1 MNLKNTDNGISAL
14 EEIEMNIGDLLSEMP
29 GGFFVYHADGDEE
42 LIYANDA
49 CFRIFGCE
57 TLKQFKELTGFTF
70 PGMVHS
76 DDIDDIEASIAEQ
89 IANDIYNM
97 DNVEYRIV
105 TYDGSVRWVEDFG
118 HYVQLESGSYFYV
131 FINDATDKLLARMEE
146 LERIN
151 AQLNEA
157 YSREK
162 EHRRLL
168 YVALQQ
174 ANTANIAKTTFLNNM
189 SHDIRTLL
197 NAVTGYS
204 LLISDHLDDA
214 NRIERYAHKI
224 NDASAQLLD
233 VVAETLEVSR
243 YEAGRMQLVEDDC
256 SLKKIAQG
264 VKERYLPKAVKK
276 EIDLCCDCST
286 IVHDEVFTDEQR
298 IKQIMEQLV
307 DNAVKYTPAGG
318 SVELRLEELAARTD
332 DYGRYRISITDSGDG
347 MHQEFVEHMFDP
359 FARELNTTQSGIAG
373 TGLGLTIVK
382 HSVDLLSGSLDVD
395 TEDGK
400 GTSISITF
408 SAKYSV
414 LPEKP
419 ALTLPESLAL
429 EDLSVLLVEDNE
441 LNREIATCMLQ
452 DNGVKVSCA
461 VDGREAVEAIRNS
474 KPGDIDI
481 VLMDL
486 QLPLMNGYEAAQAI
500 RALEDELLANIPIIA
515 VTSDAFPE
523 DRKRVLSA
531 GMNAHIAKP
540 LIIDNLRE
548 AINELV

>member
-29 GGFFVYHADGDEE
+29 GGFFVYHADGDEG

-57 TLKQFKELTGFTF
+57 TLEQFKELTGFTF
-70 PGMVHS
+70 PGMVHK

-264 VKERYLPKAVKK
+264 VKERYLPKAIKK
-276 EIDLCCDCST
+276 EIDFCCDYST

-318 SVELRLEELAARTD
+318 SVELRLEELDARTD

-500 RALEDELLANIPIIA
+500 RALDDELLANIPIIA

>member
-1 MNLKNTDNGISAL
+1 
-14 EEIEMNIGDLLSEMP
+14 MNIGDLLSEMP
-29 GGFFVYHADGDEE
+29 GGFFVYHADGDEG

-57 TLKQFKELTGFTF
+57 TLEQFKELTGFTF
-70 PGMVHS
+70 PGMVHK

-131 FINDATDKLLARMEE
+131 FINDVTDKLLARMEE

-256 SLKKIAQG
+256 SLKKIA
-264 VKERYLPKAVKK
+264 
-276 EIDLCCDCST
+276 
-286 IVHDEVFTDEQR
+286 
-298 IKQIMEQLV
+298 
-307 DNAVKYTPAGG
+307 
-318 SVELRLEELAARTD
+318 
-332 DYGRYRISITDSGDG
+332 
-347 MHQEFVEHMFDP
+347 
-359 FARELNTTQSGIAG
+359 
-373 TGLGLTIVK
+373 
-382 HSVDLLSGSLDVD
+382 
-395 TEDGK
+395 
-400 GTSISITF
+400 
-408 SAKYSV
+408 
-414 LPEKP
+414 
-419 ALTLPESLAL
+419 
-429 EDLSVLLVEDNE
+429 
-441 LNREIATCMLQ
+441 
-452 DNGVKVSCA
+452 
-461 VDGREAVEAIRNS
+461 
-474 KPGDIDI
+474 
-481 VLMDL
+481 
-486 QLPLMNGYEAAQAI
+486 
-500 RALEDELLANIPIIA
+500 
-515 VTSDAFPE
+515 
-523 DRKRVLSA
+523 
-531 GMNAHIAKP
+531 
-540 LIIDNLRE
+540 
-548 AINELV
+548 

>member
-29 GGFFVYHADGDEE
+29 GGFFVYHADGDEG

-57 TLKQFKELTGFTF
+57 TLEQFKELTGFTF
-70 PGMVHS
+70 PGMVHK

-118 HYVQLESGSYFYV
+118 HYVQLESGGYFYV

-264 VKERYLPKAVKK
+264 VKERYLPKAIKK

-286 IVHDEVFTDEQR
+286 IIHDEVFTDEQR

-318 SVELRLEELAARTD
+318 SVELRLEELDARTD

-500 RALEDELLANIPIIA
+500 RALDDELLANIPIIA

>member
-57 TLKQFKELTGFTF
+57 TLEQFKELTGFTF
-70 PGMVHS
+70 PGMVHK

-168 YVALQQ
+168 HVALQQ

-318 SVELRLEELAARTD
+318 SVELRLEELDARTD
-332 DYGRYRISITDSGDG
+332 DYGRYRISIIDSGDG

-461 VDGREAVEAIRNS
+461 VDGREALEAIRNS

-500 RALEDELLANIPIIA
+500 RALDDELLANIPIIA

>member
-57 TLKQFKELTGFTF
+57 TLEQFKELTGFTF
-70 PGMVHS
+70 PGMVHK

>member
-1 MNLKNTDNGISAL
+1 
-14 EEIEMNIGDLLSEMP
+14 MNIGDLLSEMP

-57 TLKQFKELTGFTF
+57 TLEQFKELTGFTF
-70 PGMVHS
+70 PGMVHK

>member
-29 GGFFVYHADGDEE
+29 GGFFVYHADGDEG

-57 TLKQFKELTGFTF
+57 TLEQFKELTGFTF
-70 PGMVHS
+70 PGMVHK

-174 ANTANIAKTTFLNNM
+174 ANTANIAKTTFPNNM

-264 VKERYLPKAVKK
+264 VKERYLPKAIKK
-276 EIDLCCDCST
+276 EIDFCCDCST

-318 SVELRLEELAARTD
+318 SVELRLEELDARTD
-332 DYGRYRISITDSGDG
+332 DYGRYRISIIDSGDG

-500 RALEDELLANIPIIA
+500 RALDDELLANIPIIA

>member
-57 TLKQFKELTGFTF
+57 TLEQFKELTGFTF
-70 PGMVHS
+70 PGMVHK

-168 YVALQQ
+168 HVTLQQ

-318 SVELRLEELAARTD
+318 SVELRLEELDARTD
-332 DYGRYRISITDSGDG
+332 DYGRYRISIIDSGDG

-461 VDGREAVEAIRNS
+461 VDGREALEAIRNS

-500 RALEDELLANIPIIA
+500 RALDDELLANIPIIA

>member
-1 MNLKNTDNGISAL
+1 M
-14 EEIEMNIGDLLSEMP
+14 
-29 GGFFVYHADGDEE
+29 
-42 LIYANDA
+42 
-49 CFRIFGCE
+49 
-57 TLKQFKELTGFTF
+57 
-70 PGMVHS
+70 
-76 DDIDDIEASIAEQ
+76 
-89 IANDIYNM
+89 
-97 DNVEYRIV
+97 
-105 TYDGSVRWVEDFG
+105 
-118 HYVQLESGSYFYV
+118 
-131 FINDATDKLLARMEE
+131 
-146 LERIN
+146 
-151 AQLNEA
+151 
-157 YSREK
+157 
-162 EHRRLL
+162 
-168 YVALQQ
+168 ALQQ
-174 ANTANIAKTTFLNNM
+174 SNTANIAKTTFLNNM

-264 VKERYLPKAVKK
+264 VKERYLPKAIKK
-276 EIDLCCDCST
+276 EIDFCCDCST

-452 DNGVKVSCA
+452 DNGMKVSCA

-500 RALEDELLANIPIIA
+500 RALDDGLLANIPIIA